1 MSSDEDGDEDEE
13 RVGESE
19 IRLVSQ
25 LRRDPGRDETW
36 SDADA
41 EDARRAQRDEITILT
56 SIFDERARGEDA
68 EAARDGTLYD
78 DEDETTR
85 TRRFRL
91 ELEIEL
97 APSSSGE
104 WVVETAREDACDD
117 ERTRIRARWMP
128 RIFLE
133 FILPEK
139 YPTRDAPAFVLTC
152 DWLSNSHLSA
162 LCARLDDMWDASRA
176 SGAIGEPIVYDW
188 TEWLKNSAMEET
200 LVNADGVLN
209 LSKKASGW
217 AGDGFELDPRGIA
230 TARDAREAEFSIL
243 RADAIGRR
251 REFLASEDNVCG
263 TCFADDLRGAEMRRV
278 SASCGHR
285 FCVDCV
291 TRMARVHVR
300 EGTVNEL
307 VCPHPDCSS
316 SMDPQTLREVLDD
329 EEFAKFEAI
338 ALSKALDAMQDLVYC
353 PRCEHPTIEDEDHCG
368 RCPGCLYTFC
378 GLCRSAWHARSEPC
392 LSPAQR
398 LAVLEGRARGDSQ
411 MSEEAL
417 RTFREEMADASAAAY
432 VARNG
437 RTCPDCR
444 QGIEKTEGCNKMTCT
459 CGCFM
464 CWTCGA
470 KLSGDGYSHYRNVNG
485 EPGVSA
491 CQLFDLDAVQA
502 WENEMAALQ
511 LGRRGGG
518 ERRRERAADVVRCV
532 RCKAANARFDGNNH
546 VRCWSCNTSFCA
558 ACRRVVG
565 KTSEHYGPG
574 KPCKQH
580 A

>member
-251 REFLASEDNVCG
+251 REF
-263 TCFADDLRGAEMRRV
+263 
-278 SASCGHR
+278 
-285 FCVDCV
+285 
-291 TRMARVHVR
+291 
-300 EGTVNEL
+300 
-307 VCPHPDCSS
+307 
-316 SMDPQTLREVLDD
+316 
-329 EEFAKFEAI
+329 
-338 ALSKALDAMQDLVYC
+338 
-353 PRCEHPTIEDEDHCG
+353 
-368 RCPGCLYTFC
+368 
-378 GLCRSAWHARSEPC
+378 
-392 LSPAQR
+392 
-398 LAVLEGRARGDSQ
+398 
-411 MSEEAL
+411 
-417 RTFREEMADASAAAY
+417 
-432 VARNG
+432 
-437 RTCPDCR
+437 
-444 QGIEKTEGCNKMTCT
+444 
-459 CGCFM
+459 
-464 CWTCGA
+464 
-470 KLSGDGYSHYRNVNG
+470 
-485 EPGVSA
+485 
-491 CQLFDLDAVQA
+491 
-502 WENEMAALQ
+502 
-511 LGRRGGG
+511 
-518 ERRRERAADVVRCV
+518 
-532 RCKAANARFDGNNH
+532 
-546 VRCWSCNTSFCA
+546 
-558 ACRRVVG
+558 
-565 KTSEHYGPG
+565 
-574 KPCKQH
+574 
-580 A
+580 